1 MLKFLK
7 TFFGAKST
15 VSPCDD
21 VPYKVETPVS
31 ETKPKR
37 KTAAEKKP
45 VPAKKATPK
54 PRAKK

>member
-7 TFFGAKST
+7 NFFGAKPA

-21 VPYKVETPVS
+21 VPYKVEAAA
-31 ETKPKR
+31 KPKR

-45 VPAKKATPK
+45 APAKKATPK